1 MPLSHLVF
9 QYALLKLFGGV
20 QGLGGDKLLSHY
32 PLVWPCN
39 KPFSAP
45 NSSLFGLT
53 VHQAQGLALDNS
65 LFLFPL
71 TVNIFLMATMT
82 ILWSEPWWWN
92 DNLVSRVERLEN
104 IDPGQYTEPQNP
116 TMLKPDYPL
125 SRLPDIWT
133 NSLSNFD
140 LSFLLPEN
148 FYTLNIFSPLSTP
161 QKGFWTFGISSDHFF
176 AELVMGIIWAAFW
189 HWVLWASFPGYFLCS
204 SSGPLC
210 LAALLPG
217 DCGKF
222 KVTE

>member
-125 SRLPDIWT
+125 SRLSDIWA

-148 FYTLNIFSPLSTP
+148 FLSNPSSFSINLSLKALIAAAAKLFQSCLTWCDP
-161 QKGFWTFGISSDHFF
+161 IDGSPPGCPVPGILQARVLEWGAIAFSRGLHYLLSDNFH
-176 AELVMGIIWAAFW
+176 
-189 HWVLWASFPGYFLCS
+189 
-204 SSGPLC
+204 
-210 LAALLPG
+210 
-217 DCGKF
+217 
-222 KVTE
+222 

>member
-1 MPLSHLVF
+1 MTFFLLEVYLCGWLQKQRIPTPRSLQELTMPLSHLVF

-82 ILWSEPWWWN
+82 ILWSEPW
-92 DNLVSRVERLEN
+92 
-104 IDPGQYTEPQNP
+104 
-116 TMLKPDYPL
+116 
-125 SRLPDIWT
+125 
-133 NSLSNFD
+133 
-140 LSFLLPEN
+140 
-148 FYTLNIFSPLSTP
+148 
-161 QKGFWTFGISSDHFF
+161 
-176 AELVMGIIWAAFW
+176 
-189 HWVLWASFPGYFLCS
+189 
-204 SSGPLC
+204 
-210 LAALLPG
+210 
-217 DCGKF
+217 
-222 KVTE
+222 